1 MTGPNSSKDMSAW
14 SLANP
19 AKSRAYFEYALLCPA
34 APMSCV
40 NMASPTYLRLL
51 RVRSWLHCDR
61 EQLEKTEPHPRVQV
75 IARPRPRSTWLPVP
89 RPLHFAEAE
98 GPFFVLDP
106 AIDNTYR
113 RWMWNGMRLR
123 IVYGDLLKQSL
134 QRQTVAER
142 PKLSCIRDT
151 FSVLGHTRAVIA
163 VYILFHRVTRYIL
176 YRFKVTRSLH
186 FASNLQY
193 SPSHPLEAPYYAF
206 CVRLSLNLF
215 HFEPDPGLIQM

>member
-1 MTGPNSSKDMSAW
+1 
-14 SLANP
+14 
-19 AKSRAYFEYALLCPA
+19 
-34 APMSCV
+34 
-40 NMASPTYLRLL
+40 
-51 RVRSWLHCDR
+51 
-61 EQLEKTEPHPRVQV
+61 
-75 IARPRPRSTWLPVP
+75 
-89 RPLHFAEAE
+89 
-98 GPFFVLDP
+98 
-106 AIDNTYR
+106 
-113 RWMWNGMRLR
+113 MRLR

-193 SPSHPLEAPYYAF
+193 SPSHPLEALYYAF

-215 HFEPDPGLIQM
+215 YFEPDPGLIQM